1 MAAVVQISPRPDESS
16 SSRALKPAPALRVLE
31 GGRSEQSLRM
41 AAVYRRRRIISAL
54 AVLTV
59 AVLGFLVVQSS
70 IAGSSPVGASTGVGA
85 PAAATHVVRSGE
97 TLWEI
102 ARSLEV
108 GGDVRD
114 VVDRLAEIN
123 GGPVIRVGQELVIPA
138 SLFE

>member
-1 MAAVVQISPRPDESS
+1 MAAVIQINPRPGG
-16 SSRALKPAPALRVLE
+16 SRPSRPAPSLRVLE
-31 GGRSEQSLRM
+31 GGRSEQSIRM
-41 AAVYRRRRIISAL
+41 AAVYRRRRMLAAL
-54 AVLTV
+54 VVVTIV
-59 AVLGFLVVQSS
+59 ALGFLLVQSLTMS
-70 IAGSSPVGASTGVGA
+70 ASPVGASGELGA

-114 VVDRLAEIN
+114 VVDRLAEVN
-123 GGPVIRVGQELVIPA
+123 GGPVIRVGQELVIPS